1 MPDWPTEAQESES
14 TTLAEV
20 QAIAEQREMEIRGVM
35 AEKEFLEESLADVQ
49 QALQE
54 QSWMSMA
61 LQAEEEFSPEGRR
74 RAAALTRILVLQNPL
89 IKRGVSIR
97 TGYIWGGG
105 VQVTGRDDTVNE
117 VIARFEEDNKSSFSS
132 SQAREESEKTCAT
145 DGNVF
150 RALPTSPLTGRV
162 RVRTIDP
169 AEIAEIIPNPE
180 DRDEPWFYLRRYTV
194 KEAGIRYAGIT
205 KSSSWKTKTVLYPAL
220 GFKPTARVAEIDGI
234 PVQWDTPIQHIA
246 VNRIDGW
253 LFGIGDAYAAIPWAR
268 AYKEFLEDWAR
279 ISKSLSRFTWRLVSK
294 TSRTQKKAAEEYRAA
309 ANVPLPNGQT
319 SRAGATASMA
329 GSELEAIPKTG
340 ATIDADSGKPLAGM
354 VAASLSVSIVALLCD
369 PGTTGAR
376 AVAETLDTPT
386 RNEFNLRREL
396 WADKDRELYD
406 YVIDMA
412 VKAPKGPLKG
422 TVKIDEY
429 GREVVTLRGDVDR
442 TIDIDWPS
450 LEDEDVKARID
461 AIVAADG
468 TDKVPELTIARLL
481 LIALDVEDV
490 DEVLEQMKDE
500 DGNFVAPSTNAG
512 DVAVKR
518 FRDGEDPVGTL

>member
-1 MPDWPTEAQESES
+1 MPDWPTEAQESQ
-14 TTLAEV
+14 TVADA
-20 QAIAEQREMEIRGVM
+20 QALAEQREMEIRGVL

-54 QSWMSMA
+54 QGWMSMA
-61 LQAEEEFSPEGRR
+61 LQASEEFSPEGRR

-89 IKRGVSIR
+89 VKRGVAIR

-105 VQVTGRDDTVNE
+105 VQVTGRDDSVNE
-117 VIARFEEDNKSSFSS
+117 VIARFEEDNKTSFSS
-132 SQAREESEKTCAT
+132 SQAREEAEKSLAT
-145 DGNVF
+145 DGGQF

-194 KEAGIRYAGIT
+194 KEAGTRYAGIT
-205 KSSSWKTKTVLYPAL
+205 KSSNWKTKEVLYPAL

-234 PVQWDTPIQHIA
+234 SVQWDTPIQHIA

-253 LFGIGDAYAAIPWAR
+253 LFGIGDAYPAIPWAR
-268 AYKEFLEDWAR
+268 AYKEFLEDCAR
-279 ISKSLSRFTWRLVSK
+279 LTRSLSRIAWKQSAKK
-294 TSRTQKKAAEEYRAA
+294 TGTQKKAADAWRQ
-309 ANVPLPNGQT
+309 ANDVPPPNGQ

-329 GSELEAIPKTG
+329 GSDLEQVSPKAADF
-340 ATIDADSGKPLAGM
+340 ATGKPLAGM
-354 VAASLSVSIVALLCD
+354 VAAALSVSIVALLCD

-376 AVAETLDTPT
+376 AVAETLDAPT

-396 WADKDRELYD
+396 WTDKDRELYN

-422 TVKIDEY
+422 TVKMDEY
-429 GREVVTLRGDVDR
+429 GREVITLRGDVDR
-442 TIDIDWPS
+442 TVDIDWPS

-468 TDKVPELTIARLL
+468 TNLIPDEVTARLL
-481 LIALDVEDV
+481 LIALDVENV
-490 DEVLEQMKDE
+490 DEILEEMKDE
-500 DGNFVAPSTNAG
+500 NGNFVSPDVTAG
-512 DVAVKR
+512 DVAVKA
-518 FRDGEDPVGTL
+518 FRDGKDPVGTL